1 MYVEQLLKEAFGR
14 EVYFSWVDDDELIVV
29 DTPEEWEDIV
39 MELSEDWLEGNEWK
53 GMMSVKLVEAAD
65 ADKTVTGK
73 GREKRQG
80 IVSAADA
87 ILRHTDGKTAS
98 PSAEDETESK
108 AEAQAK
114 AAAEKAVAEARAKEQ
129 EKALDLLEVLR
140 EGRLSSL
147 NLHDKPTTTT
157 DSDRDQ
163 TKALE
168 KSESEHRQ
176 EPSAAEHA
184 ADPATREL
192 EERLKKLEA
201 EAVEAERAHRE
212 RIERLGTEFTCLC
225 PHTAILRVLILPCV
239 SSYYYI
245 CALILLCVCP
255 HTTMCVSSYYYVCV
269 LILRFIC
276 PHTYRCARKSSGQ
289 DSVLSAASKA
299 CQQLVG
305 TLYFC

>member
-1 MYVEQLLKEAFGR
+1 MYLEQLLKEAFGR

-53 GMMSVKLVEAAD
+53 GMMNVKLVEAAD

-98 PSAEDETESK
+98 PSAEAKAEAKAK

-147 NLHDKPTTTT
+147 NLHDKPTTM

-163 TKALE
+163 KALE
-168 KSESEHRQ
+168 KSKSEHRE
-176 EPSAAEHA
+176 EPSAAEHS

-212 RIERLGTEFTCLC
+212 RIERLGTQFTCVC
-225 PHTAILRVLILPCV
+225 PHTAICVLILLYICPHATIYV
-239 SSYYYI
+239 SSYYH
-245 CALILLCVCP
+245 VCP
-255 HTTMCVSSYYYVCV
+255 HTTIYVS
-269 LILRFIC
+269 
-276 PHTYRCARKSSGQ
+276 
-289 DSVLSAASKA
+289 
-299 CQQLVG
+299 
-305 TLYFC
+305 

>member
-1 MYVEQLLKEAFGR
+1 MNLDDIHPTPSILTYLYVEQLLKEAFGR

-73 GREKRQG
+73 GREKR

-98 PSAEDETESK
+98 PSAEAEAEAKAK

-147 NLHDKPTTTT
+147 NLHDKPST
-157 DSDRDQ
+157 DSARDQ
-163 TKALE
+163 TKALG

-184 ADPATREL
+184 VDPATREL

-201 EAVEAERAHRE
+201 EAEEAERAHRE
-212 RIERLGTEFTCLC
+212 KIERLGTQFTCF
-225 PHTAILRVLILPCV
+225 T
-239 SSYYYI
+239 SKE
-245 CALILLCVCP
+245 
-255 HTTMCVSSYYYVCV
+255 
-269 LILRFIC
+269 
-276 PHTYRCARKSSGQ
+276 ARSRG
-289 DSVLSAASKA
+289 
-299 CQQLVG
+299 G
-305 TLYFC
+305 GG